1 MADPK
6 PKTRKVA
13 GLRISAKAASFRRA
27 GRPWGTAP
35 TDVLVSDFTKTQI
48 AQLRDEPQLV
58 VEDIEIE
65 VTAE

>member
-13 GLRISAKAASFRRA
+13 GLRVSAKVVGFRRA
-27 GRPWGTAP
+27 GRAWGTAP
-35 TDVLVSDFTKTQI
+35 TDVPLNDLNKTQI

-65 VTAE
+65 VAAE